1 MATLVKDDKKG
12 LTADMLGQLENFIG
26 KVKKGT
32 ITPFKKKTERARKNL
47 KKAKLI
53 K

>member
-1 MATLVKDDKKG
+1 MATLLKDNKKG
-12 LTADMLGQLENFIG
+12 LTTNMVVELEKFVD

-32 ITPFKKKTERARKNL
+32 ITPFKKKTDRARKNL